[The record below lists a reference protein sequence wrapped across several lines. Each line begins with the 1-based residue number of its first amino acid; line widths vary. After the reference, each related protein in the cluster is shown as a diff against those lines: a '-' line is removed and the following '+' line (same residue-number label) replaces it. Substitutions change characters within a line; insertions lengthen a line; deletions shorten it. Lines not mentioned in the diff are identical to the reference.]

1 MNKNF
6 KCVIFD
12 LDGTLIDSGPDLAS
26 SLNYV
31 LRKQGFEDI
40 KPSILG
46 DLVGGGAEMMIR
58 RGFDYIK
65 SKIDEKK
72 VQIYI
77 SQFLEYYYNN
87 CTNQTKLYKGVET
100 TLKYLKKRNIK
111 VCLCTN
117 KKQYLTD
124 KIIKEFELDNYFD
137 FILGSSEKLE
147 MKPSVQ
153 MLEFCSQKLQINS
166 SEQCVMIG
174 DSDNDIIPANRLN
187 MTSIY
192 VRYGYGELSKNLF
205 ASYEVNE
212 IKEIIGICNF

>member
-31 LRKQGFEDI
+31 LRKQGFEDV

-58 RGFDYIK
+58 KGFDHIK
-65 SKIDEKK
+65 AKFDEKK

-87 CTNQTKLYKGVET
+87 CTNQTKLYVGVET

-124 KIIKEFELDNYFD
+124 KIIKEFELENYFD

-153 MLEFCSQKLQINS
+153 MLEFCSQKLQVNS

-174 DSDNDIIPANRLN
+174 DSDNDIIPANKLN

-192 VRYGYGELSKNLF
+192 VRYGYGKLSKNLF
-205 ASYEVNE
+205 ASYEANE
-212 IKEIIGICNF
+212 IKEIIEICNF